1 MNIQSTN
8 ICFPGFF
15 HISLLLN
22 MEMMIW
28 THMLKGLKL
37 LSSEVPWKDSPF
49 LASSLLS
56 FHLVVSTR
64 IFFWSSSST
73 TSSSS
78 STRQWQSYIRE
89 KILNWDSWCGMW
101 QHNVEKVWSLEHL
114 NFSGHLEWSA
124 ETMPFSLKYS
134 SFRFW
139 FSLKPLHCW
148 LYDHI
153 WSICIIRPSKFQ
165 IPPKKC

>member
-1 MNIQSTN
+1 MVSFIFLSCWTWRWWSELTCWRGWSSSAVKYPGKIRPSWHLLYCHSTWLFAT
-8 ICFPGFF
+8 I
-15 HISLLLN
+15 
-22 MEMMIW
+22 M
-28 THMLKGLKL
+28 
-37 LSSEVPWKDSPF
+37 
-49 LASSLLS
+49 
-56 FHLVVSTR
+56 
-64 IFFWSSSST
+64 FFWSSSSTSSSST

-78 STRQWQSYIRE
+78 STRQWQSYILE
-89 KILNWDSWCGMW
+89 KLLNWDSWCGMW
-101 QHNVEKVWSLEHL
+101 QHNVQKVWSLEHL

-124 ETMPFSLKYS
+124 ETMPFSLKCS

-153 WSICIIRPSKFQ
+153 LSICIIRPSKFQ

>member
-8 ICFPGFF
+8 ICFGGFF

-22 MEMMIW
+22 MERWSELICW
-28 THMLKGLKL
+28 RGWSSSAVKYPGKIRPSWHL
-37 LSSEVPWKDSPF
+37 LYCHSTWLF
-49 LASSLLS
+49 A
-56 FHLVVSTR
+56 TR
-64 IFFWSSSST
+64 IFFWSSSSTTSSTTTT

-78 STRQWQSYIRE
+78 STRQWQSYILE

-124 ETMPFSLKYS
+124 ETMPSSLKYS

-139 FSLKPLHCW
+139 FPWNHSIVGYMIIYD
-148 LYDHI
+148 LYV
-153 WSICIIRPSKFQ
+153 
-165 IPPKKC
+165 